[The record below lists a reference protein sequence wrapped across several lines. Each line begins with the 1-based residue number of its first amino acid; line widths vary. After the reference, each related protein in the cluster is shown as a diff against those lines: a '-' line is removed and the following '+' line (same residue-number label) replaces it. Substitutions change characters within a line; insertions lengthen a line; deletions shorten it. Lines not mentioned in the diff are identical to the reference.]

1 MKSETGRKQNASRSD
16 EDTSAPSNDFIERLA
31 DLEHQ
36 QWCHWT
42 KYFLS
47 NYASLMDRQRW
58 RTQMRTDYEDLCED
72 EKESDRKWARIV
84 LKVFKE
90 RMTELEDV
98 YDTGIEKRWE
108 RLRKECTLSTET
120 SEVKRG

>member
-1 MKSETGRKQNASRSD
+1 
-16 EDTSAPSNDFIERLA
+16 
-31 DLEHQ
+31 
-36 QWCHWT
+36 
-42 KYFLS
+42 
-47 NYASLMDRQRW
+47 
-58 RTQMRTDYEDLCED
+58 MRTDYEDLSED

-108 RLRKECTLSTET
+108 RLRQECTLLTEGDSKWEKHINFSYT
-120 SEVKRG
+120 QILNREKI